1 MKKYVAYYRVSTQK
15 QGVSGLGLEA
25 QKESVRNFIG
35 DNELLAEYKE
45 VESGRKNYRPKLYEA
60 IEFAKEEEATL
71 VIARLDRLSRNA
83 AFTMALR
90 DSGVDF
96 VAADIPGANTLT
108 IGVLALVSQTEAERI
123 SKNTKAALQQLKKN
137 GVKLG
142 SPQNLSK
149 KGREKS
155 IQVRREKAMKNDA
168 NKKAYALIKA
178 YEGST
183 LWDIAKK
190 LNQNGFTTSQGYEFT
205 PTQVAR
211 IKKLYEN

>member
-178 YEGST
+178 YEGLT

-190 LNQNGFTTSQGYEFT
+190 LNQNGFTTIQGYEFT